1 MAKRPGKATRSTTPK
16 EPTAFPL
23 RGGAAYI
30 ELQQLLKAVGAA
42 DTGGG
47 AKVAIQEGEVRVNG
61 TVELRRSRK
70 LVPGDVVAHK
80 GRWWKVVPG
89 ADASATGASGAG
101 APGS

>member
-1 MAKRPGKATRSTTPK
+1 MAKRPGKAARATTPK
-16 EPTAFPL
+16 EPEAFAL
-23 RGGAAYI
+23 RGGAPFI

-61 TVELRRSRK
+61 AVEVRRSRK
-70 LVPGDVVAHK
+70 LVPGDVVAHR

-89 ADASATGASGAG
+89 AETPSA
-101 APGS
+101 